1 MAKWLKEEI
10 EFIEKNLMKDPKE
23 VYKKFNKKINSD
35 RSYKSFIYQ
44 FNKQTSEYEKEV
56 KDLED
61 NLITSKEVFDEIIK
75 QTKDDDIMVNLS
87 KKCQIKEKLE
97 DLEQTL
103 IAGKL
108 EVKNVFEKIQ
118 KEIKEKIQDI
128 NVKEI
133 KDNVSKNLDV
143 LNDKVKDTLNLME
156 KHSNE
161 LKPKI
166 NEVIDETITLAG
178 SIKTK
183 VEDKVKV
190 VEPKLDEIVETIK
203 ETSDQLIDESNI
215 FLKKLKK
222 EGYSLVDSFKEKLE
236 ELKKSTEDRINP
248 KEKVEEKEFVEEK
261 EDPIEEYVKN
271 FVKSVEETEVSEKK
285 SNKEKDDTKMKYYKD
300 FILEQKS
307 KGMKTK
313 DVLSY
318 LHYNTNLDKKINK
331 VDLRQFIKKHS

>member
-190 VEPKLDEIVETIK
+190 VEPKLDEIVEVIK

-236 ELKKSTEDRINP
+236 ELKKSTETSVDLTEEVKV
-248 KEKVEEKEFVEEK
+248 KEKEVE
-261 EDPIEEYVKN
+261 D
-271 FVKSVEETEVSEKK
+271 VST
-285 SNKEKDDTKMKYYKD
+285 KDDTKMKFYKE
-300 FILEQKS
+300 FILDQKS
-307 KGMKTK
+307 KDMKTK
-313 DVLSY
+313 DILSY

-331 VDLRQFIKKHS
+331 ADLRKFIKKHS